1 MNFNEAEVIRALSSV
16 FATPDVRVLVGIGDD
31 AAVVAPLGNV
41 VVTTDM
47 AVQDVHFRLDWS
59 SAYDIGRKITV
70 ANLADIYAMGADP
83 THLILALSLTGD
95 ESMEWIL
102 ELARGITHEA
112 DRVGASVVGGDLAR
126 SSNITIAMTALGSVL
141 TPIRRSGASAFEKIY
156 LSSLPGWSAAGL
168 SILQRGANV
177 STLPP
182 TAKIALEKF
191 RSPLLDVERAHN
203 FRSATSMCDISDSL
217 MTQGEQMA
225 HASQCAFRL
234 DRTLFENHQDFEP
247 LIELASEM
255 SLDVWDWI
263 LGGGED
269 HVFMATGKNLEGLH
283 VGEIEEGIGLHILG
297 MKKAPDT
304 WRHFT

>member
-1 MNFNEAEVIRALSSV
+1 
-16 FATPDVRVLVGIGDD
+16 
-31 AAVVAPLGNV
+31 
-41 VVTTDM
+41 
-47 AVQDVHFRLDWS
+47 
-59 SAYDIGRKITV
+59 
-70 ANLADIYAMGADP
+70 
-83 THLILALSLTGD
+83 
-95 ESMEWIL
+95 
-102 ELARGITHEA
+102 
-112 DRVGASVVGGDLAR
+112 
-126 SSNITIAMTALGSVL
+126 
-141 TPIRRSGASAFEKIY
+141 
-156 LSSLPGWSAAGL
+156 
-168 SILQRGANV
+168 
-177 STLPP
+177 
-182 TAKIALEKF
+182 
-191 RSPLLDVERAHN
+191 
-203 FRSATSMCDISDSL
+203 